1 MSFSK
6 LISQTL
12 ISSQY
17 LASCTFMLS
26 CASWRARTRASKLK
40 NTQNSILIKREY
52 ISDHFEHFK
61 IFRACAFVCAFY
73 ARAARTD
80 SRNSVPLTDFDSWYI
95 KDQYPLIFSH
105 FWQIIR
111 SCERVKVR
119 NPRARLWANTCK
131 NHDILYWALAPQNAG
146 WPPIFITCI
155 ERLWVVDVIL
165 YSHLPVRMLWRHHNV
180 IQTQKNEFPK
190 NTKRFFTFEC

>member
-6 LISQTL
+6 FLSQTL

-17 LASCTFMLS
+17 LVSSLFLCS
-26 CASWRARTRASKLK
+26 CASRRARTRASKFK
-40 NTQNSILIKREY
+40 NAQNSILIKREY
-52 ISDHFEHFK
+52 MSDHFEHFK
-61 IFRACAFVCAFY
+61 IFRACAFVRAFF
-73 ARAARTD
+73 ARPARTD
-80 SRNSVPLTDFDSWYI
+80 SRNSVSLIDFDFWYI
-95 KDQYPLIFSH
+95 KDQYPMIFSH

-146 WPPIFITCI
+146 RPPIFISCI
-155 ERLWVVDVIL
+155 ERLWVVDIIWCS
-165 YSHLPVRMLWRHHNV
+165 YLPVRMSWRHHNV
-180 IQTQKNEFPK
+180 IRIQKIG
-190 NTKRFFTFEC
+190 FE